1 MKPASIIF
9 LIVSVVVIA
18 AGLGLCFT
26 SAGMAEKQGILLF
39 EAERL
44 TDGDIRQTIDFTDLE
59 LNRIS
64 LNVTEAVVNISRGEK
79 SYCEI
84 INFPAGTYSAN
95 LTAQSFTLD
104 DSLNIFSIM
113 NFAESGFEFK
123 GIRQYMQ
130 YYNRSGFLH
139 RQKEVNIYIAF
150 SDKINVID
158 INGTESKLNISNI
171 NAKTDYRIDMMHG
184 SVNIDNVSTS
194 STMTI
199 SASESDI
206 IIKSRSIKECSV
218 EASNSTIGV
227 VLVNPDTQS
236 FDIMVDGGEI
246 EYLGTSLES
255 EYKTEIPISTVKM
268 RIRLTGGKISVYEW
282 NLQEE
287 K

>member
-18 AGLGLCFT
+18 AGLGLLFT
-26 SAGMAEKQGILLF
+26 SAGMAEKQGIQLF
-39 EAERL
+39 EAEKL
-44 TDGDIRQTIDFTDLE
+44 TDGDIRQTIDFSETE

-64 LNVTEAVVNISRGEK
+64 LNVTDTVVNIGRGER

-95 LTAQSFTLD
+95 LMAQSFSLD

-113 NFAESGFEFK
+113 SFAESGFEFK
-123 GIRQYMQ
+123 GIRQYLQ
-130 YYNRSGFLH
+130 YYNRTGFLKL
-139 RQKEVNIYIAF
+139 QKEVNIYIAS

-158 INGTESKLNISNI
+158 FNGSESSFTISDI
-171 NAKTDYRIDMMHG
+171 NAKTDYRIEMTGG
-184 SVNIDNVSTS
+184 SVNINNVSTS

-206 IIKSRSIKECSV
+206 IIKSRSMKECSV
-218 EASNSTIGV
+218 EASNSSVGI

-236 FDIMVDGGEI
+236 FDIAVDGGEI
-246 EYLGTSLES
+246 EYLGTTLEN
-255 EYKTEIPISTVKM
+255 EYKTEVPISTVNI
-268 RIRLTGGKISVYEW
+268 RIRLTGGNVAVYEW
-282 NLQEE
+282 NMQEE